1 MMLHPT
7 ITQQLA
13 AERQRQLLDH
23 ASSHRQA
30 RIAKATQSA
39 RRAAV
44 APARPHLLR
53 RVHAV
58 LAGH

>member
-1 MMLHPT
+1 MMLHPA

-23 ASSHRQA
+23 ASSCRQA
-30 RIAKATQSA
+30 RAARAVRSA
-39 RRAAV
+39 RRATV
-44 APARPHLLR
+44 APARPHFLR